1 MGMGMWFVPLTSVL
15 DAYGLHAIRPYAF
28 ATSAIA
34 ALVSPLF
41 FGGLADRHLSP
52 VQVLRWLAALT
63 GVAMALA
70 TTGIMLG
77 WNRWLVLGLI
87 QLHALIT
94 APTWSL
100 STTIVLSRLKEPKRQ
115 FGPVRVAATV
125 GWLVGCLGISLM
137 HADASVRAGYAGAMV
152 WLLLAL
158 FTFVLPSVRPPK
170 SKARLTVRERLGLD
184 ALTLLQNRDH
194 RVVFVTAA
202 LISIP
207 MAAFYPYTPPHLRS
221 LGYEYTT
228 AWMSLGQVTE
238 IVAQFGLAWLLTN
251 WRLKWIFIC
260 GLVFA
265 LLRYL
270 CFIMGTPGWL
280 IAGISLHGLAFTL
293 FFVTA
298 PIYLNERVDSA
309 WRARAQAL
317 MSLMTTGVGNLIGYL
332 TAGWW
337 FLACET
343 PTGIR
348 WPLFWGG
355 LAAGV
360 GVVLVYFVATYRGR
374 HGGRSEI
381 PKEAPTPASEPGSA
395 GL

>member
-1 MGMGMWFVPLTSVL
+1 LEEGSGSQLNFAGVMSPLRVHRTGRWAEFGELLVLFFIHAMGMGMWFVPLTSVL

-184 ALTLLQNRDH
+184 GGAYLDPDGSVLSVYAAAPAFARLRIHDGLDVPRAGHGDRRPVWAGLVADQLAFEMDFHLRPGFRLAALSLFHYGNPRMAHRRDQPAWAGVHSFFCDGAHLPERARGQRVARPRAGLDVPHDH
-194 RVVFVTAA
+194 RRWQ
-202 LISIP
+202 P
-207 MAAFYPYTPPHLRS
+207 D
-221 LGYEYTT
+221 
-228 AWMSLGQVTE
+228 
-238 IVAQFGLAWLLTN
+238 
-251 WRLKWIFIC
+251 RLPD
-260 GLVFA
+260 
-265 LLRYL
+265 R
-270 CFIMGTPGWL
+270 
-280 IAGISLHGLAFTL
+280 
-293 FFVTA
+293 
-298 PIYLNERVDSA
+298 
-309 WRARAQAL
+309 
-317 MSLMTTGVGNLIGYL
+317 
-332 TAGWW
+332 
-337 FLACET
+337 
-343 PTGIR
+343 
-348 WPLFWGG
+348 
-355 LAAGV
+355 
-360 GVVLVYFVATYRGR
+360 GVVV
-374 HGGRSEI
+374 
-381 PKEAPTPASEPGSA
+381 PGV
-395 GL
+395 